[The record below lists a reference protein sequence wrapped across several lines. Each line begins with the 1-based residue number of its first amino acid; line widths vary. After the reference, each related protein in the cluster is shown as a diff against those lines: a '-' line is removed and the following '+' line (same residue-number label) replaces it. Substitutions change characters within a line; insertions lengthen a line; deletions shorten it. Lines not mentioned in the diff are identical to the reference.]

1 MKKLL
6 YLLLAIILLG
16 CAKEEE
22 ESLISERLS
31 SMSSDSEMYWTI
43 LNNCSDCGDEC
54 VYKFF
59 QNGHIYSEQCT
70 QRYNDP
76 SETCLQKVYNSWPLN
91 EISIISETSDKMI
104 FIYRNET
111 IEIRLNRNFVRIVY
125 NNDPDYDFYTTK
137 ITSDKALEFQQEWLS
152 FPRCD

>member
-22 ESLISERLS
+22 SLISEKLS
-31 SMSSDSEMYWTI
+31 SMTLDKEMYWS
-43 LNNCSDCGDEC
+43 NYSNCSTCEDEC

-70 QRYNDP
+70 QRLRGSDP
-76 SETCLQKVYNSWPLN
+76 CLQKVYNSWALD
-91 EISIISETSDKMI
+91 EISILSETSDKMI
-104 FIYRNET
+104 FVYRNET
-111 IEIRLNRNFVRIVY
+111 MEIRLNGNTVRIVY
-125 NNDPDYDFYTTK
+125 NNNPDYDFSMTK
-137 ITSDKALEFQQEWLS
+137 IAGNKALEFQQEWLS
-152 FPRCD
+152 FPRCN